1 MEWLCRPPLSAGG
14 RALLKVA
21 KGRKMRGAMGDR
33 RARLRFGG
41 RPALLVLVAV
51 TACALIGSAG
61 AAAASTTSVS
71 GATQSSTVAA
81 SGAVSAGAVS
91 AGKTVKAHPQLVR
104 PFTGTGCHTYNYW
117 NGAHVCI
124 TVVGTGLNMQ
134 SASGE
139 TDGPDTDWVELWDTE
154 GVISIWGHPSNHYMT
169 ISWASGGG
177 VWLANGDNMCF
188 SDTTLNQ
195 TACLT
200 MHP

>member
-1 MEWLCRPPLSAGG
+1 
-14 RALLKVA
+14 
-21 KGRKMRGAMGDR
+21 MRGAMGDR
-33 RARLRFGG
+33 RARRQFGG
-41 RPALLVLVAV
+41 RPALLVLTAV
-51 TACALIGSAG
+51 MLSALIGSAG

-71 GATQSSTVAA
+71 GAARSSTGSTPAGEAA
-81 SGAVSAGAVS
+81 AGTVFSGAIAADTT
-91 AGKTVKAHPQLVR
+91 AQAQPQLVR
-104 PFTGTGCHTYNYW
+104 PFTGTGCHTYDYW

-139 TDGPDTDWVELWDTE
+139 TDGPDTDTVKLWDTE
-154 GVISIWGHPSNHYMT
+154 GVITIWGHPSNHYMT

-188 SDTTLNQ
+188 TDTTLNQ

>member
-1 MEWLCRPPLSAGG
+1 M
-14 RALLKVA
+14 
-21 KGRKMRGAMGDR
+21 MRGAMGDR
-33 RARLRFGG
+33 RARRQFGG
-41 RPALLVLVAV
+41 QPALLVLVAV
-51 TACALIGSAG
+51 MLCALIGSAG

-71 GATQSSTVAA
+71 GATQSSTGSTAA
-81 SGAVSAGAVS
+81 GRTHAGTVSSGTVSSGAIAV
-91 AGKTVKAHPQLVR
+91 GKAAKAHPQLVR
-104 PFTGTGCHTYNYW
+104 PFTGTGCHTYDYW

-139 TDGPDTDWVELWDTE
+139 TDGPDSDTVKLWDTE
-154 GVISIWGHPSNHYMT
+154 GVITIWGHPSNHYMT

-188 SDTTLNQ
+188 TDTTLNQ

>member
-1 MEWLCRPPLSAGG
+1 
-14 RALLKVA
+14 
-21 KGRKMRGAMGDR
+21 MRGAMGDR
-33 RARLRFGG
+33 RARRQFGR

-51 TACALIGSAG
+51 MLSTLIGSAG
-61 AAAASTTSVS
+61 TAAASTTSVS
-71 GATQSSTVAA
+71 GATRSSTGATSAGQASAGTVS
-81 SGAVSAGAVS
+81 SGAVSSGAAAAGETAN
-91 AGKTVKAHPQLVR
+91 ARPQLVR
-104 PFTGTGCHTYNYW
+104 PFTGTGCHTYDYW
-117 NGAHVCI
+117 SGAHVCI

-139 TDGPDTDWVELWDTE
+139 TDGPDTDTVKLWDTE
-154 GVISIWGHPSNHYMT
+154 GVVTIWGYPSNHYMT

-188 SDTTLNQ
+188 TDVTLNQ

>member
-1 MEWLCRPPLSAGG
+1 MRGGLGYGGSRRRFAGRRVLLMLVAAVLC
-14 RALLKVA
+14 ALL
-21 KGRKMRGAMGDR
+21 
-33 RARLRFGG
+33 
-41 RPALLVLVAV
+41 
-51 TACALIGSAG
+51 GSAG
-61 AAAASTTSVS
+61 TAAASTAS
-71 GATQSSTVAA
+71 GSSATQSST
-81 SGAVSAGAVS
+81 STGG
-91 AGKTVKAHPQLVR
+91 TAHVRPQLVR

-124 TVVGTGLNMQ
+124 TVVGDGLNMQ

-139 TDGPDTDWVELWDTE
+139 TDGPDSDWGKLWDTE
-154 GVISIWGHPSNHYMT
+154 GVITIWGHPTNHYLT

-188 SDTTLNQ
+188 TDTTLNQ

>member
-1 MEWLCRPPLSAGG
+1 M
-14 RALLKVA
+14 
-21 KGRKMRGAMGDR
+21 MRGAMRDR
-33 RARLRFGG
+33 RARRRRFGG
-41 RPALLVLVAV
+41 RPALLVLVAAV
-51 TACALIGSAG
+51 LCALIGSAG
-61 AAAASTTSVS
+61 AAAAASTGS
-71 GATQSSTVAA
+71 GSAATQSSTSA
-81 SGAVSAGAVS
+81 SGAADSSGAAKVR
-91 AGKTVKAHPQLVR
+91 PQLVR

-139 TDGPDTDWVELWDTE
+139 TDGPDTDWVKLWDTE
-154 GVISIWGHPSNHYMT
+154 GVVTIWGHPSNHYMT

-177 VWLANGDNMCF
+177 VWLANGDNMCIT
-188 SDTTLNQ
+188 DTTMNQ

>member
-1 MEWLCRPPLSAGG
+1 
-14 RALLKVA
+14 
-21 KGRKMRGAMGDR
+21 MRGAMGDR
-33 RARLRFGG
+33 RARRQFSG
-41 RPALLVLVAV
+41 RPALLVLTAV
-51 TACALIGSAG
+51 MLSALIGSAG

-71 GATQSSTVAA
+71 GAARSSSGSTAAGKAAAGTVSSGTVAA
-81 SGAVSAGAVS
+81 GTTAKVQ
-91 AGKTVKAHPQLVR
+91 PQLVR
-104 PFTGTGCHTYNYW
+104 PFTGTGCHTYDYW
-117 NGAHVCI
+117 NGAHVCV

-139 TDGPDTDWVELWDTE
+139 TDGPDSDTVKLWDTE
-154 GVISIWGHPSNHYMT
+154 GVITIWGHPSNHYMT

-188 SDTTLNQ
+188 TDTTLNQ